1 MSLFFFRC
9 IWISCPIRI
18 KNLEWFI
25 LKVLWSWLKESTIT
39 QKFIYS
45 EKATTFRKIFTLL
58 LSYVVTVKS
67 KVEIWQNFVA
77 FSEYLNFTN
86 QISKLMSIIWKTFL
100 VFLYMIDKSW
110 GLDQYS
116 LWGNRITI
124 TVQIIGPIENLWSS
138 RKKSQVSNVKSV
150 LFLLSKL
157 STNHGLACVGRQKL
171 SSILKISFSDTTWDS
186 IRMSDSMY
194 VT

>member
-1 MSLFFFRC
+1 MITLVSF
-9 IWISCPIRI
+9 I
-18 KNLEWFI
+18 KVRHVI
-25 LKVLWSWLKESTIT
+25 
-39 QKFIYS
+39 
-45 EKATTFRKIFTLL
+45 
-58 LSYVVTVKS
+58 
-67 KVEIWQNFVA
+67 VA

-100 VFLYMIDKSW
+100 LFLYMIDISW

-138 RKKSQVSNVKSV
+138 RKKYQVSNVKSA

>member
-1 MSLFFFRC
+1 M
-9 IWISCPIRI
+9 ISF
-18 KNLEWFI
+18 L
-25 LKVLWSWLKESTIT
+25 L
-39 QKFIYS
+39 KFIYS
-45 EKATTFRKIFTLL
+45 EKAKEFCEISTLL
-58 LSYVVTVKS
+58 FSYVVTVKS

-138 RKKSQVSNVKSV
+138 RKKSQVSNVKSI